1 MSGIFLISDYEI
13 IAENLKHY
21 ALSIDVYK
29 ELKEPILYSKGD
41 VLIHCK
47 EGILLFNNS
56 KLKILYVKKEY
67 RNKGIGSILLKE
79 MVSYLS
85 KNKIYECTSLIPIG
99 KLNFYIQNG
108 FKEVKRFVNY
118 INVKRCWNN

>member
-1 MSGIFLISDYEI
+1 MSGIFLISDYEV

-21 ALSIDVYK
+21 AISIDVYK
-29 ELKEPILYSKGD
+29 ELKEPILYAKGD

-56 KLKILYVKKEY
+56 KLKILYVQKEY
-67 RNKGIGSILLKE
+67 RNKGIGSVLLAE
-79 MVSYLS
+79 MTSYLS
-85 KNKIYECTSLIPIG
+85 KNNVFYSQALIPIG
-99 KLNFYIQNG
+99 KLKFYELNG

-118 INVKRCWNN
+118 INVEKCWNN